1 MSKLLHQQK
10 SLKIKTNA
18 KQEEQPPTHTALQC
32 SLLPYLP
39 AYVPLSGTPALVAQG
54 SDMTMCAGWL
64 TALLPVLTF
73 SLSYRCQTLEEHRNH
88 NK

>member
-1 MSKLLHQQK
+1 MSKLLHQPT

-18 KQEEQPPTHTALQC
+18 KQEEQPPTHTTLQC
-32 SLLPYLP
+32 SLLYLP

-54 SDMTMCAGWL
+54 SNMTMCAGWL
-64 TALLPVLTF
+64 TALLPVLTL